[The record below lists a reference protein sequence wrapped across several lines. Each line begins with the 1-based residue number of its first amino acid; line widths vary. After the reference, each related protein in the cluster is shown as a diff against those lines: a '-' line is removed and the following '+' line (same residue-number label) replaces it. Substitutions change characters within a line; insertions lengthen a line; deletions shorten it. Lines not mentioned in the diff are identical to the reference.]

1 MQQRA
6 FCVTFIALSIVGGQP
21 CSASELPYAENQ
33 RHTLSCDGDRDARL
47 TCLWYVQGDD
57 GGAFHSVTVGTEF
70 VKMGSLPGDLDVY
83 LNDATKGTY
92 RCSCRMPGEQSVR
105 KKVFAFYSAGEFGHG
120 LGIHWK
126 KCVPSLGQVICLS

>member
-6 FCVTFIALSIVGGQP
+6 FCVTFIALSIVGGQLWP
-21 CSASELPYAENQ
+21 ATEPPYAENQ
-33 RHTLSCDGDRDARL
+33 RHTLSCGVDRDVRW
-47 TCLWYVQGDD
+47 TCSWDVQGDD
-57 GGAFHSVTVGTEF
+57 GGAFQPVTVGTEF
-70 VKMGSLPGDLDVY
+70 VKMGMLPGDLDVY

-92 RCSCRMPGEQSVR
+92 QCSCRMPGEQSVR